1 MKSPGP
7 STDKVISYLILAGG
21 AFALWEI
28 YKIIKAGEDA
38 AQSAAQMLGLSDS
51 DARKLEDQVYNSG
64 VSPLFSY
71 TLDKLIPGAP
81 QSLINAW
88 YWNPPDYSAL
98 VGKLRD
104 ARGYL
109 FEDTDKALEVFQ
121 TFKSQFQVA
130 DFAAQFQDIVGQD
143 LFYYIR
149 KSDTAF
155 AQGFKSQTVAAIIQM
170 VSKLPVYA

>member
-1 MKSPGP
+1 M
-7 STDKVISYLILAGG
+7 TDRQDKYVSYLLLAGG
-21 AFALWEI
+21 IYALYTVI
-28 YKIIKAGEDA
+28 QIIEGLKDAGHDVA
-38 AQSAAQMLGLSDS
+38 TALGLSDS
-51 DARKLEDQVYNSG
+51 DARKYEDQVYNSG

-71 TLDKLIPGAP
+71 TLAKLIPGNP
-81 QSLINAW
+81 NIGAW
-88 YWNPPDYSAL
+88 YFNPPDYSGL
-98 VGKLRD
+98 VAKLED

-170 VSKLPVYA
+170 VNRLPVYG